1 MGISVFD
8 LPPGATIFEWKPDDG
23 SRVFFA
29 IDPMIQW
36 ASDHLDEIHICRSE
50 VFPHVAKFLWDDGS
64 IDQWKLDLITEDS
77 FNVPIFYCEDTEG
90 KHVLVDGRHR
100 YVYAVDKGM
109 KYVPTVILMPGQWE
123 QFIIDTDPSVLMVL
137 I

>member
-1 MGISVFD
+1 MGINVFD
-8 LPPGATIFEWKPDDG
+8 LPAGATIFEWKPDDG
-23 SRVFFA
+23 PRVFFA
-29 IDPMIQW
+29 IEPMIEW
-36 ASDHLDEIHICRSE
+36 AHDHISEIHLCRSE
-50 VFPHVAKFLWDDGS
+50 ILPHVAQFLWDDGS
-64 IDQWKLDLITEDS
+64 IDQWKYDLVTEGS

-100 YVYAVDKGM
+100 YVWAADKGM
-109 KYVPTVILMPGQWE
+109 RYAPTVILKPGQWE